1 MEGARL
7 VEERKEEERKKKGEE
22 CGTILDALRRY
33 EKLAHRHR
41 KKNKAKK

>member
-7 VEERKEEERKKKGEE
+7 VEERKKEEKTEE

-33 EKLAHRHR
+33 EQLAHRRR
-41 KKNKAKK
+41 KKNEQENK